1 MKKRILGV
9 DRNIF
14 FLGIVSFL
22 TDVSSEMIFSV
33 FSVFFIVVLGAS
45 AALLGIVEGLAD
57 FSASSLDYIAGFLSD
72 KSGKRKRFAAIG
84 YVFSTLAKAI
94 LVFSSSV
101 NSAFAFRVIERLG
114 KSFRGPPRDA
124 WIASLSDKNNKGY
137 SFGLHKTLDK
147 AGAII
152 GPFMAYGILRTYG
165 ETKEI
170 FGLLF
175 WIALIP
181 AALAVLL
188 ILFLKDK
195 PAPPREKE
203 NIFRAYK
210 DLSPDFK
217 HYLAS
222 SAIFSLAYFSYGF
235 LLLKAYTAGFTIEN
249 IVLLYALFNLAFVFV
264 AAPIGRLG
272 DKIGRTTIISAEYVI
287 YFVMTLGF
295 LFASTKLQI
304 ILMFILYGIFFAI
317 DESQGKAYISDI
329 EQKRRGTALGLYG
342 FVSGMIYLP
351 ASVIAGYLWTI
362 GQAYTFGFAALA
374 SFAALVYFRMFL
386 KNNESSIN

>member
-1 MKKRILGV
+1 
-9 DRNIF
+9 
-14 FLGIVSFL
+14 
-22 TDVSSEMIFSV
+22 
-33 FSVFFIVVLGAS
+33 
-45 AALLGIVEGLAD
+45 
-57 FSASSLDYIAGFLSD
+57 
-72 KSGKRKRFAAIG
+72 
-84 YVFSTLAKAI
+84 
-94 LVFSSSV
+94 
-101 NSAFAFRVIERLG
+101 
-114 KSFRGPPRDA
+114 
-124 WIASLSDKNNKGY
+124 
-137 SFGLHKTLDK
+137 
-147 AGAII
+147 
-152 GPFMAYGILRTYG
+152 MAYGILRTYG